1 MPYQSKHSKE
11 RQKLIAS
18 YEDQKSKRIRAI
30 QRAFRVAVT
39 SYLISSLDT
48 DGGNIKDTIKNYTI
62 LAGLSGLQREFEAV
76 TVLPFLRW
84 MARSANKLLSANNRY
99 FNNAPDTVKDKVKR
113 AIQARLGIQN
123 GDNIRKGGFLSTVG
137 DTTKVFNDIK
147 ALATRTVSD
156 KSDTKEL
163 SRAIKTYDEGAQLIQ
178 DFENKSID
186 LFPVVDRDAGER
198 FRDELGLRH
207 AIYQGGIIKT
217 SRPFCIERNNKVFT
231 VEEIASWALLDFQG
245 KSNPYNPFKDC
256 GGYNCRHQLDW
267 ISDELA
273 YKLRP
278 DLKQ

>member
-18 YEDQKSKRIRAI
+18 YEDQKSKRIKTI

-84 MARSANKLLSANNRY
+84 VARSANKLLSANNRY
-99 FNNAPDTVKDKVKR
+99 FTDAPDTVKDKVKR

-156 KSDTKEL
+156 RSDTKEL
-163 SRAIKTYDEGAQLIQ
+163 TQAIKIYDEGAQLVQ

-198 FRDELGLRH
+198 FRNELGLRH

>member
-18 YEDQKSKRIRAI
+18 YEDQKSKRIKTI

-156 KSDTKEL
+156 RSDTKEL
-163 SRAIKTYDEGAQLIQ
+163 TQAIKIYDEGAQLVQ